1 MSQAPALTRRIPVL
15 SLFALCALLA
25 VPLLMLSARSAGA
38 QQATVNLGTAG
49 SFAVLGGTT
58 VTNTGPTVVSGDLGV
73 SPGNAV
79 TGFPPGQVNNG
90 QIHAGDATAAQAQS
104 DLTAA
109 YNSAAGRAC
118 NTTLTGQDL
127 GGKTLT
133 AGAYCYAAA
142 AQLTGPLTLDAQ
154 GDAGAVFIFQIG
166 STLTT
171 ASTSSV
177 NLINGAQ
184 ACNVFWQVGSSATL
198 GTNTSFKGN
207 ILALQSITLNTG
219 ATITNGRALARNG
232 AVTMDSNTIT
242 RATCA
247 AAPTPTTSPT
257 ATASPTASATPTPT
271 ATPTATTT
279 PSPTTSPTA
288 TTSPGA
294 TPAPTTSPGVIPV
307 PTVPS
312 DNDGAGDADGSA
324 GGSGDEAGG
333 GAGGAGGSGGSGGG
347 GVSRFPAGGPA
358 TGGGSTAASSSSGL
372 ALTGAALLAT
382 VMAAGLVAGGIV
394 LVRRG
399 VGRKLRRG

>member
-1 MSQAPALTRRIPVL
+1 MSHAPALTRRISAL
-15 SLFALCALLA
+15 SLFALCVLLA

-49 SFAVLGGTT
+49 SFAVLAGST

-79 TGFPPGQVNNG
+79 TGFPPGQVTNG

-104 DLTAA
+104 DLTVA

-118 NTTLTGQDL
+118 NSNLTGQDL
-127 GGKTLT
+127 GGQTLT
-133 AGAYCYAAA
+133 AGAYCFSTS

-171 ASTSSV
+171 ASASSV

-198 GTNTSFKGN
+198 GTNTAFKGN
-207 ILALQSITLNTG
+207 ILALQSITLNTN

-232 AVTMDSNTIT
+232 AVTMDTNTIT

-257 ATASPTASATPTPT
+257 ATAGPTATATP
-271 ATPTATTT
+271 TPTATTT

-294 TPAPTTSPGVIPV
+294 TPAPTTSPGVTPV
-307 PTVPS
+307 PTVP
-312 DNDGAGDADGSA
+312 GDSGGDDGSA
-324 GGSGDEAGG
+324 GGSGDEADDGI
-333 GAGGAGGSGGSGGG
+333 GGSGGSGSGGSSGG
-347 GVSRFPAGGPA
+347 GVSRFPAGGAA
-358 TGGGSTAASSSSGL
+358 TGGGSTAVAANSGL

-382 VMAAGLVAGGIV
+382 IIAAGLVAGGI
-394 LVRRG
+394 LLARRG
-399 VGRKLRRG
+399 VVRKLRRG